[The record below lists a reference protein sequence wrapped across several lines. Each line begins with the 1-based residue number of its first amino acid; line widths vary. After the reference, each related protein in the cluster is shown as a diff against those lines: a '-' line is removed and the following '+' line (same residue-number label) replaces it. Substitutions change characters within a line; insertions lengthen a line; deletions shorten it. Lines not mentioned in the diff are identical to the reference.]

1 MTKMKRS
8 SKLLSRVVALMRD
21 GQWLKATLL
30 FERNRAAVRRNWK
43 LSWNLGWC
51 YFKLENWAIALEH
64 LAQADRLAPNNF
76 ACKYGLGSV
85 YLKKRQFK
93 KAERALVQATRIKE
107 SKRALASLALAYLS
121 QGKIGKAE
129 KAHLRTIRLH
139 PAHSQPYRAY
149 AAFLYD
155 VGRRRESAKM
165 TRKARRREIAEA
177 NNGSRSDSATRHT

>member
-1 MTKMKRS
+1 
-8 SKLLSRVVALMRD
+8 
-21 GQWLKATLL
+21 
-30 FERNRAAVRRNWK
+30 
-43 LSWNLGWC
+43 LGP
-51 YFKLENWAIALEH
+51 F
-64 LAQADRLAPNNF
+64 
-76 ACKYGLGSV
+76 